1 LTIQSKRRRYIF
13 ILCIPV
19 TLSAFIHFWNPTGF
33 PTLYFDE
40 GIYMRRAMHVLNDQ
54 GPQEESTFYDHPYFG
69 QLFLAGVF
77 RIIGYPHPLITS
89 AGGENLERIIEMLYF
104 VPRVLMGSLAVID
117 TFLIYKISNCYYN
130 RKVALIASVLFA
142 VMPSTLMLRWIL
154 LDSIELTLILSSILF
169 AIYTGNSKNNNKN
182 RNKINI
188 ITNLL
193 SGIFLGLAIFTKV
206 PAFTMIPLLSF
217 IVYRRNHDRHA
228 NTLLGMWFIPV
239 ILIPLIWPAYSISV
253 GTFNFLIDGILWQ
266 THRESQ
272 PLSNSMYLFFKSDA
286 SLLIVSIA
294 GLFFAIMKKNFLP
307 LLWVFPLMIFLYF
320 IGFVSLYHL
329 IPLLPAFCI
338 AAAIL
343 IEWVSNKISKKKIQK
358 ILFPFIITS
367 GICIVGLIN
376 TTMLMTTN
384 ANFSYFKA
392 AAFIVQYLENIN
404 QRSLY
409 NNYNRVTVIGDA
421 FYLWIPQYIFQ
432 LDQDYKIY
440 YDKTPYKTQRVLLIV
455 DPGLIN
461 AMSRN
466 DMGAKQIQKIYDA
479 PNKISLAKFQQ
490 NGNKDDKI
498 LIYEY
503 DSNGVQ
509 IK

>member
-1 LTIQSKRRRYIF
+1 
-13 ILCIPV
+13 LCIPL
-19 TLSAFIHFWNPTGF
+19 TLSAFTHFWNPTGF
-33 PTLYFDE
+33 PALYFDE

-77 RIIGYPHPLITS
+77 RIIGYPHLLITS
-89 AGGENLERIIEMLYF
+89 GGGDIERVIEMLYF
-104 VPRVLMGSLAVID
+104 VPRVLMGTLAVVD
-117 TFLIYKISNCYYN
+117 TFLIYKISEYYYS
-130 RKVALIASVLFA
+130 RKVALISSILFA
-142 VMPSTLMLRWIL
+142 VMPSTSMLRWIL
-154 LDSIELTLILSSILF
+154 LDSIELTLLLSSILF
-169 AIYTGNSKNNNKN
+169 AIYTGNPKSNNKN

-188 ITNLL
+188 STILL
-193 SGIFLGLAIFTKV
+193 SGIFLGLAIFTKI
-206 PAFTMIPLLSF
+206 PAFTMIPAVGF
-217 IVYRRNHDRHA
+217 IVYRRNHDVRP
-228 NTLLGMWFIPV
+228 NTLLALWFIPV

-272 PLSNSMYLFFKSDA
+272 PLFNSIYFFFKSDPI
-286 SLLIVSIA
+286 LLIIGIA
-294 GLFFAIMKKNFLP
+294 GLFFATIKKNFLP
-307 LLWVFPLMIFLYF
+307 LLWAFPLIIFLYF

-343 IEWVSNKISKKKIQK
+343 IEWLSNKISKTKIQK

-367 GICIVGLIN
+367 GISIIGLMN
-376 TTMLMTTN
+376 TTMLITTN
-384 ANFSYFKA
+384 ANFAYFKA

-409 NNYNRVTVIGDA
+409 NSYNRVTIIGDA

-432 LDQDYKIY
+432 LDHVYKIY
-440 YDKTPYKTQRVLLIV
+440 YDKTPYKTERVLLIV

-466 DMGAKQIQKIYDA
+466 DIGAKQIQKVYNA
-479 PNKISLAKFQQ
+479 PNKIILAAFQQ
-490 NGNKDDKI
+490 NENKYNKI

-503 DSNGVQ
+503 RSND